1 MTDFNE
7 QFDKFADMQ
16 KQAFEPAQAFGAV
29 AADAFERFAR
39 QNYAVMGDCME
50 FAVDQAKLAG
60 QAEDANDYVTR
71 QTERNRVFG
80 EQLAARAQE
89 FTAIATATQNA
100 ATEVAKKEATKV
112 KTTVG
117 TKKK

>member
-7 QFDKFADMQ
+7 QFDRFAELQ
-16 KQAFEPAQAFGAV
+16 QQAFEPARAFGAV

-50 FAVDQAKLAG
+50 FAVDQARLAG
-60 QAEDANDYVTR
+60 DADDVNDYVTR

-80 EQLAARAQE
+80 EKLAARAQE

-100 ATEVAKKEATKV
+100 ATEVATKEAKKV
-112 KTTVG
+112 KTAVG